1 MCCNIIYFN
10 SFVHQKLTKFVLDPD
25 PSLNISTN
33 LKPLI
38 FFCYDLLPIADPT
51 KSFRFS
57 LIQI

>member
-38 FFCYDLLPIADPT
+38 FFVMIY
-51 KSFRFS
+51 
-57 LIQI
+57 IQLRIRQKASDSR